1 MKYLSPKFLLC
12 ALLVAVMAL
21 FAVPAFAESEQ
32 VGSFEAV
39 SSTIAASIAE
49 DVTALDESMISSAWW
64 EGSSVSDDYKDAF
77 TEKSEAV
84 VITIPY
90 LNMVS
95 TGDSEESGR
104 FMAAVS
110 YDFSVISGSV
120 YAASDPLKFYPYFDS
135 PDTEG
140 EAVFYDAE
148 GEVMT
153 ASTINSV
160 INSDS
165 KIMGGYIIMTLS
177 TDALY
182 YPVVTVAL
190 TSADFM
196 ITPSSADMQLIPASS
211 DMITLTVNRQAAW
224 SIVDSEDWTPYESS
238 YVESTYKVTAS
249 LTSTDARTARLTLTA
264 PASAD
269 NGQNGYFEICARD
282 LSTDECA
289 YATVY
294 FTVSPQLTITLSR
307 KLVSVDLN
315 GRATVSVTASGASG
329 DVSYELSEE
338 LWTSLEENI
347 YFSNRWNINIAPTLN
362 LLEGKIA
369 SIDVTARDSRGISGD
384 KRGIATDTLKV
395 YVYGPLSVD
404 VSSTSFTIS
413 SADNPEITFTT
424 SNASGDVSFDVSVDW
439 ASVKD
444 GKFVVGS
451 LDASLAGT
459 TQTVTVTAKDDRG
472 RAENSRGE
480 TSVTLNIAVNSDA
493 AAPFTV
499 SVLPDDITVIRD
511 GSASAT
517 LTPSNAAGEVSYSSS
532 ASWLSISGNTIT
544 VNYSSAY
551 AGTTQTATITA
562 TDSGR
567 TVNNTATTTLSA
579 SFEAIIP
586 IYSLTLTP
594 RTSTRSVNAGATD
607 RVNLSLNGAN
617 GTGVTWSHAYD
628 NQPSGNTSSNPLGIA
643 FSQQS
648 SSSAVLT
655 VNPDRSAVPGT
666 YTVHIYTRTTTGRST
681 GGDGTITITLT
692 PAAAIA
698 ISPESITRDDVSVS
712 DDFTLEF
719 TASNVQG
726 TPSWSITGASWS
738 DGENPLGLS
747 PLSLSDLTTETI
759 TINGNPK
766 RSGPYSFTVSVA
778 GQDGR
783 EASAHVAITVT
794 GSNTVINERP
804 GSRVDKAQN
813 ITITPVEITPEME
826 ANIRTALGLS
836 ASTDIHSLTSDNLLS
851 PVSPDADTELAMNQ
865 RGFQL
870 AANLSRIRVSTG
882 GLYAFQFSMPSEY
895 VNLNLND
902 LTVFSQLMESNA
914 FNVSSIT
921 GAAYGEDGL
930 ASGDLLGTDGTKIA
944 APARDMLAVVELEP
958 DSLSATFFGSKVIP
972 ARGLDELAITTVEIT
987 DTIRS
992 NLAKSLSAD
1001 VASRVRSISEENIHA
1016 PVEPSQSTID
1026 AIREEDN
1033 FELAY
1038 KLNSIQVDEEGYYA
1052 FSINIPSELLNTNAS
1067 DVKVYV
1073 INQNAVAGSSVKSSI
1088 ITGVLN
1094 VIELDA
1100 FGLKLDS
1107 LGEKILAVGLLN
1119 AGTPLSVYLGKLIL
1133 MLLMGGCQVSFSG
1146 MGMIALAGSVLILG
1160 GARLLKRR

>member
-1 MKYLSPKFLLC
+1 MKYLSCKLLLC
-12 ALLVAVMAL
+12 AVAVMVMAF

-90 LNMVS
+90 LDMVS
-95 TGDSEESGR
+95 TEDSEESGR

-190 TSADFM
+190 TSADFI

-224 SIVDSEDWTPYESS
+224 SIIDSEDWTPYESS

-294 FTVSPQLTITLSR
+294 FTVSPQLTITLSH
-307 KLVSVDLN
+307 KLISVDLN

-480 TSVTLNIAVNSDA
+480 ASVTLNIAVNSDA

-499 SVLPDDITVIRD
+499 SVLPGSVTVARD

-544 VNYSSAY
+544 ANYSSAY

-594 RTSTRSVNAGATD
+594 GTSTLNLNAGAANT
-607 RVNLSLNGAN
+607 VNLSLRGAN

-655 VNPDRSAVPGT
+655 VNPESSAVPGS
-666 YTVHIYTRTTTGRST
+666 YTIHIYTRTTTGSST

-698 ISPESITRDDVSVS
+698 ISPESITRDDLSVG

-726 TPSWSITGASWS
+726 TPSWSITDESWS

-766 RSGPYSFTVSVA
+766 RYGPYSFTVSVA

-783 EASAHVAITVT
+783 EASAHVAITVKKA
-794 GSNTVINERP
+794 SPYNRP
-804 GSRVDKAQN
+804 Q
-813 ITITPVEITPEME
+813 IPITPVEITPEMA

-836 ASTDIHSLTSDNLLS
+836 ASTDIHSLTSDNLLT
-851 PVSPDADTELAMNQ
+851 PVSPDAETELAMNQ

-870 AANLSRIRVSTG
+870 AANLSRISITTG
-882 GLYAFQFSMPSEY
+882 GLYAFQFSIPSEY
-895 VNLNLND
+895 VNLSLND

-958 DSLSATFFGSKVIP
+958 NSLSATYFGSKVIP

-1001 VASRVRSISEENIHA
+1001 AASKVRSISEENIRA
-1016 PVEPSQSTID
+1016 PIEPSQSTID

-1088 ITGVLN
+1088 IPGVLN

-1107 LGEKILAVGLLN
+1107 LGEKILAVGMLN